1 MFHVPYPVMATIHAK
16 RAVADTNVRVAARA
30 LVAEMRLTAKVGEQL
45 RTCEE
50 KASILVRQKEDLIDE
65 SVGLRASNTKYKDK
79 VKRKNRKLLC
89 LLIPATYGV
98 LKGAQPFVPQLKW
111 VP

>member
-16 RAVADTNVRVAARA
+16 RAVADTSVRVAARA
-30 LVAEMRLTAKVGEQL
+30 LVAEMKLTAKVSEQF
-45 RTCEE
+45 RKCEE

-65 SVGLRASNTKYKDK
+65 SVGLRTSNTKYKDK
-79 VKRKNRKLLC
+79 VKRKNRKLLY
-89 LLIPATYGV
+89 LLGPAAYGV
-98 LKGAQPFVPQLKW
+98 LKAAQPLVPQLKW